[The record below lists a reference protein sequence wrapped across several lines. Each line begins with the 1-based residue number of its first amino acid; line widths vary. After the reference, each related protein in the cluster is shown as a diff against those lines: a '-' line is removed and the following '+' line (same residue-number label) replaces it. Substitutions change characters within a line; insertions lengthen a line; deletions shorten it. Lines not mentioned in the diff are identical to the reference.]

1 MSKLYDFL
9 YADTGVVKNKKNC
22 HDTDILGRYS
32 ETVLKTSLPLLNS
45 LKFNL
50 KNIRELHKQLFNE
63 LLYHAGETKVDLG
76 IENENLANFNS
87 TKEMFDKEWLKE
99 RVNGET
105 INARDFAEKMA
116 FFLISVEATN
126 PFLYGSLDTFCVY
139 ANYIAKV
146 NGIDLD
152 FNRIDSI
159 KNLVKVDSMDDF
171 TARKFLEK
179 QNQKIVKDI
188 LKTMQPLT
196 LDETNKYRKHF
207 GLNLIDETNI
217 VLKGSKEDILGF
229 KLSSKGRTTEK
240 IITLNNQETEKYV
253 SAISENA
260 EAIIHLEHY
269 IKEKNTSWRKTDKII
284 NEENKE
290 QQIFYDL
297 NKFGEDE
304 VVKTVEITK
313 ELTKEYNHRNAICT
327 TRFNDY
333 KDAFVHSNFN
343 GTEIIGA
350 SDNILTKIDL
360 NTLNNLTDNG
370 KHLETIKEKY
380 IIHKVNDNKLA
391 IISDVRMDG
400 KHYEAIINYDNEN
413 YLVKDFGIRKGM
425 FDYYKLDNKIK
436 DSTFEAYDKTEIYST
451 GRGMEME

>member
-1 MSKLYDFL
+1 MSKLLDFL
-9 YADTGVVKNKKNC
+9 YADTGVVMNKKNC
-22 HDTDILGRYS
+22 HDSILLDRWAN
-32 ETVLKTSLPLLNS
+32 LKLYGSLPLLNS

-99 RVNGET
+99 RIDGEM
-105 INARDFAEKMA
+105 INAKDFAEKMA

-171 TARKFLEK
+171 TASKFLEK
-179 QNQKIVKDI
+179 QNSKIVKDI
-188 LKTMQPLT
+188 LKAMQPLT

-207 GLNLIDETNI
+207 GLNLLNETNI

-269 IKEKNTSWRKTDKII
+269 TKDKNTSWRKTDKII
-284 NEENKE
+284 NEGNKE
-290 QQIFYDL
+290 TRVIYDL
-297 NKFGEDE
+297 NKFGEE
-304 VVKTVEITK
+304 EAVKTIVENDKTTK
-313 ELTKEYNHRNAICT
+313 EFNHRNGICT
-327 TRFNDY
+327 TQLSNY
-333 KDAFVHSNFN
+333 KDVFIQTNFQGN
-343 GTEIIGA
+343 EIIRT
-350 SDNILTKIDL
+350 SPNILTKIDL
-360 NTLNNLTDNG
+360 KTLNEISDNG
-370 KHLETIKEKY
+370 KNLSAIRDKY
-380 IIHKVNDNKLA
+380 IIHKVNDDKLA
-391 IISDVRMDG
+391 TITDVRKNG
-400 KHYEAIINYDNEN
+400 RNFEAIINYDNEN
-413 YLVKDFGIRKGM
+413 YLVKDFGVQKGL
-425 FDYYKLDNKIK
+425 FKFYELDNKIN
-436 DSTFEAYDKTEIYST
+436 DATFEDHDRHEIYSSM
-451 GRGMEME
+451 RGMEMD